1 MDMYKRHRD
10 EMVQRFVIDA
20 GIKDPR
26 IADAMRR
33 IQRHRFVEPAL
44 AHQAYMDKSLP
55 IGFGQTI
62 SHPTTVAYMTQL
74 LDLKGHERILEI
86 GTGSGYQAAVLAEI
100 GVKVYS
106 IERIGDLSRRV
117 QKLFDELG
125 YYTVGLRIGDGS
137 LGWTAHAPYDRIIV
151 TAGSPEPPKAL
162 LAQLA
167 EKGRMVIPVG
177 GKTGQKLMII
187 TRQDDKYDI
196 IEHDFR
202 DFVPLIG
209 KKGWDL

>member
-1 MDMYKRHRD
+1 MDMYKRHRV
-10 EMVQRFVIDA
+10 EMVQRFVVDA
-20 GIKDPR
+20 GLKDPR

-74 LDLKGHERILEI
+74 LQLKGHERILEI

-187 TRQDDKYDI
+187 TRQADKYDI